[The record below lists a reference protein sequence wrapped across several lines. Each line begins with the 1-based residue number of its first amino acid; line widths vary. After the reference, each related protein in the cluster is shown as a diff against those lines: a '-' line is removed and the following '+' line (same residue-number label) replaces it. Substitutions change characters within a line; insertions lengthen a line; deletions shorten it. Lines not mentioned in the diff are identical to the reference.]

1 MTTRLNFR
9 QIPWSWMFDFG
20 ILVSPY
26 GGIILKDINYLIC
39 DIGIGH
45 KRSSKMLCSF
55 FWGAILIGGST
66 IGIVLIS
73 ILVQFQMWAKT

>member
-1 MTTRLNFR
+1 
-9 QIPWSWMFDFG
+9 MFDFG

-39 DIGIGH
+39 DMGIGH
-45 KRSSKMLCSF
+45 KRSNKMFSF
-55 FWGAILIGGST
+55 VFWGAILTKGLT
-66 IGIVLIS
+66 IGIALTI